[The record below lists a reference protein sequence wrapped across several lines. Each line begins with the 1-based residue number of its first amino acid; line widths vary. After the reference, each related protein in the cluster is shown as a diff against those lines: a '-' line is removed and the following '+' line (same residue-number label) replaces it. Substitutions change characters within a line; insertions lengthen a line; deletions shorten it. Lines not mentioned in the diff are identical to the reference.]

1 MENRLSFDDG
11 VRKISIYNTDDELLT
26 VLKIN
31 VADVDTARRF
41 VELIQN
47 LEEIADSGSGMADVF
62 KEKYKKY
69 ESQSFDTL
77 PDNVKMEIIVDASK
91 VRIDVLNRMIAEI
104 DALFGKDTIRN
115 VFKECYE
122 LHEDFVPDEDA
133 LIDFVNKVMPVMN
146 ELFSMRNEEIHKK
159 YSPNRAT
166 RRENK
171 HNKNKRNKNNY
182 NKARNQLNK
191 GTKNEQRSDR

>member
-62 KEKYKKY
+62 KEKYKEY

>member
-11 VRKISIYNTDDELLT
+11 VRKINIYNTEDELLT

-41 VELIQN
+41 IELIQN

-62 KEKYKKY
+62 KEKYKEY
-69 ESQSFDTL
+69 ESQSFDDL
-77 PDNVKMEIIVDASK
+77 PDDVKMDIIVDASK

-115 VFKECYE
+115 IFKECYE
-122 LHEDFVPDEDA
+122 RHEDFTPDEDA

-146 ELFSMRNEEIHKK
+146 ELFSMRNEEIRKK
-159 YSPNRAT
+159 YSPNRAA
-166 RRENK
+166 RRHNRNK
-171 HNKNKRNKNNY
+171 HNKSKE
-182 NKARNQLNK
+182 QLIQEHK
-191 GTKNEQRSDR
+191 EAKNE

>member
-62 KEKYKKY
+62 KEKYKEY
-69 ESQSFDTL
+69 ESQSFDTI

-91 VRIDVLNRMIAEI
+91 VRIGVLNRMIAEI

>member
-62 KEKYKKY
+62 KEKYKEY
-69 ESQSFDTL
+69 ESQSFDTI

-133 LIDFVNKVMPVMN
+133 LIDFVNKVMPIMN